1 MSKKGISVQVGPA
14 HPPATPSEA
23 EPTGAT
29 RALQDG
35 RVDTTAQRRQTRGK
49 GRGNLLPSMYDNT
62 SEANPGEKTALLCS
76 DPKTAPGAG
85 VGNASRNSCKKTT
98 KILDWAPAP
107 PPKKNAMTTSPC
119 LKSQAS
125 GEYICHPNLVL
136 LCS

>member
-1 MSKKGISVQVGPA
+1 MRKKGISVQAGPA

-23 EPTGAT
+23 ELTGAT
-29 RALQDG
+29 GALQDG
-35 RVDTTAQRRQTRGK
+35 CVDPTAQCRQTQGK
-49 GRGNLLPSMYDNT
+49 GRGNLLPSMYDDT

-76 DPKTAPGAG
+76 DPKTAPEAG

-98 KILDWAPAP
+98 KILDWAPVP
-107 PPKKNAMTTSPC
+107 PQKNAMTTSPC
-119 LKSQAS
+119 LNSQAS